1 MGAYSRWVLIRINS
15 ISIIFTSSAAVCFY
29 GEATP
34 MISGVNVGASVGK
47 DKKKEGEEKG
57 QGKHHDIVEPLMY
70 FTIWIELTGVSEDSF
85 H

>member
-1 MGAYSRWVLIRINS
+1 
-15 ISIIFTSSAAVCFY
+15 
-29 GEATP
+29 

-85 H
+85 HWLEKVNLFETHTTSTVNETVTRRYNA